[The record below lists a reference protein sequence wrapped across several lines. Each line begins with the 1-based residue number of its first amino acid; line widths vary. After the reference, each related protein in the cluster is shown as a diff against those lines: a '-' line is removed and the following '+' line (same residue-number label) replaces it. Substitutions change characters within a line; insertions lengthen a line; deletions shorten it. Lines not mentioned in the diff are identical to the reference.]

1 MRRLRRPPSLR
12 EALEQSL
19 AAQKLLAGS
28 APDEKRDIAAEQIAR
43 MEEEVRV
50 TTPRRGRPRNADPL
64 ESQIQRAI
72 LEYLRHHPKVAFA
85 GRFNRGAVAA
95 SYRGRTSFVRFNT
108 VAGFPDIH
116 GLLRDGR
123 ALYVEVKRPG
133 ARPTEAQQQ
142 FIEQAVLAG
151 AVAIVATS
159 IKDVQAVLDA
169 V

>member
-19 AAQKLLAGS
+19 AAQKFLAGS
-28 APDEKRDIAAEQIAR
+28 APAEKRDIAAEQIAR
-43 MEEEVRV
+43 LENELRARAA
-50 TTPRRGRPRNADPL
+50 RRWQPRNVEQSEAD
-64 ESQIQRAI
+64 IQRAI
-72 LEYLRHHPKVAFA
+72 LRYLRLHPKVEFA

-95 SYRGRTSFVRFNT
+95 TYKGRTSFVRFNT
-108 VAGFPDIH
+108 IEGFPDIH

-142 FIEQAVLAG
+142 FIERAVRAG

-159 IKDVQAVLDA
+159 LEDVQAVLDRA
-169 V
+169 